1 MDSKG
6 NEVYF
11 NNVVIFMTSNL
22 GTDTES
28 LGFNSKNNDMLLNK
42 LQEFF
47 SVEFMNR
54 IDDVIVFNNLEEKDI
69 LEIIKKKLNLLKDYY
84 SKKDVTLSFSKKL
97 INEIKEES
105 NYYEYGARKIDK
117 IIDKKIN
124 NYIINKI
131 LLGDNKILVSETI

>member
-1 MDSKG
+1 
-6 NEVYF
+6 
-11 NNVVIFMTSNL
+11 MTSNL

-28 LGFNSKNNDMLLNK
+28 LGFNHENHQLLQNK

-54 IDDVIVFNNLEEKDI
+54 IDDVIIFNDLEEKEI

-84 SKKDVTLSFSKKL
+84 AKKEITLSFSKKL
-97 INEIKEES
+97 IQEIKDES
-105 NYYEYGARKIDK
+105 DYNKYGARKIDK
-117 IIDKKIN
+117 LIDKKIN

-131 LLGDNKILVSETI
+131 LLGDSKILVSETT